1 MRKATGSE
9 VKRTR
14 SVRIEPKKHDLI
26 AKHHGTFQKWIDAQ
40 VEKEVTA
47 LKGGKV
53 VKKSALDQLTTKEK
67 AKLKKVVDEMF

>member
-26 AKHHGTFQKWIDAQ
+26 AKHHGTFQKWIDAC
-40 VEKEVTA
+40 VEKEVGA
-47 LKGGKV
+47 IKGGKAT
-53 VKKSALDQLTTKEK
+53 KKPAIAELTPKEK
-67 AKLKKVVDEMF
+67 AKFKKVVDEMF

>member
-47 LKGGKV
+47 LKGGKPS
-53 VKKSALDQLTTKEK
+53 KKAALVPLTPKEK
-67 AKLKKVVDEMF
+67 AKFKKVVDEMF